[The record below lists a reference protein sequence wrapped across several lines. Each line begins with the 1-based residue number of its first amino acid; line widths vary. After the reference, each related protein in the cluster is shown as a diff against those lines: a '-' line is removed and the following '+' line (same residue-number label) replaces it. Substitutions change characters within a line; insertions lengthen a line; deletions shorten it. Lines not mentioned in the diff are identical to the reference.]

1 MKLVLCDSKDFIS
14 YAWLSQTCWVF
25 FFSGPIVSFV
35 FIKGLHL
42 YAEWYLMSV
51 CIFLPSV
58 VAAMY
63 DFIKRIQELTGLRT
77 DLRKIVWLLQ
87 VPSLLFLNHF

>member
-1 MKLVLCDSKDFIS
+1 
-14 YAWLSQTCWVF
+14 
-25 FFSGPIVSFV
+25 
-35 FIKGLHL
+35 
-42 YAEWYLMSV
+42 MSV

-58 VAAMY
+58 IAAMY

>member
-1 MKLVLCDSKDFIS
+1 
-14 YAWLSQTCWVF
+14 
-25 FFSGPIVSFV
+25 
-35 FIKGLHL
+35 
-42 YAEWYLMSV
+42 MSV

-77 DLRKIVWLLQ
+77 DLPKIVWLLQ
-87 VPSLLFLNHF
+87 VPSLLFLNPFKYFPIIFDDYIKHT